1 MWERATTSACRK
13 VDRDN
18 ESTQIGR
25 HVLEKEDT
33 WLVN

>member
-1 MWERATTSACRK
+1 MLACRQA
-13 VDRDN
+13 VGDN

-25 HVLEKEDT
+25 NVLEKEDS